1 MTRRAGFSLL
11 EVLIALV
18 VVSLALLALTRTAGG
33 QVASFDALR
42 ERTLASWVA
51 ANVLAETRI
60 ATPFPAPGTRDG
72 RVRLGNRDWRWQLEV
87 RATDAGDI
95 AMRLGDASAAQH
107 RVLVIIA
114 QGSGTRPDHA
124 FGATDD
130 ADMRRLEV
138 QVFAGDSQMPSS
150 SLVGFGSRQPLP

>member
-33 QVASFDALR
+33 QVSSFDGLR

-87 RATDAGDI
+87 RATD
-95 AMRLGDASAAQH
+95 
-107 RVLVIIA
+107 
-114 QGSGTRPDHA
+114 
-124 FGATDD
+124 D

>member
-1 MTRRAGFSLL
+1 MIRRAGFSLL

-33 QVASFDALR
+33 QVSSFDGLR

-87 RATDAGDI
+87 RATD
-95 AMRLGDASAAQH
+95 
-107 RVLVIIA
+107 
-114 QGSGTRPDHA
+114 
-124 FGATDD
+124 D

-138 QVFAGDSQMPSS
+138 QVFAGDAQMPSG